1 MTPALNSQLSAAF
14 RDGVQFAWSATTIKM
29 AETCLRYYQYSMID
43 GWHSKSQ
50 GPHLR
55 FGQHYARAIEHFHK
69 LRAEGMG
76 PNEATIVVVREALED
91 TWDRTVCGTCH
102 GTGSILEHPKD
113 EPFSQS
119 LAAMDTCHD
128 CKGHGYLDEGHPWN
142 SDHNLKTRETLIRSI
157 VWYLDQFKNDSALPV
172 ILSSGA
178 PAVELSFNLPVDND
192 IMFVGH
198 LDRLADY
205 SDNLYV
211 MDQKTT
217 GSTINQK
224 FFEGFSPDTQMSL
237 YTFAGSAVFGAPV
250 KGVIID
256 AAQIAVGF
264 TRFERGF
271 TFRTPGQLDEWY
283 DGAMTAILRAQQATR
298 DNHFPQNPSA
308 CGNYGGC
315 VFRAVCA
322 RDPGVR
328 KNFLAGDFIQGGGYD
343 PLERR

>member
-1 MTPALNSQLSAAF
+1 MTDMILNSAISQAF

-29 AETCLRYYQYSMID
+29 AETCLRYYQYSMIE
-43 GWHSKSQ
+43 GWHSRGL

-55 FGQHYARAIEHFHK
+55 FGQHYATALEHFHK

-76 PNEATIVVVREALED
+76 PEQATIAVVREALVD
-91 TWDRTVCGTCH
+91 TWDYEYEQRLGEDTPYRVE
-102 GTGSILEHPKD
+102 GSG
-113 EPFSQS
+113 
-119 LAAMDTCHD
+119 A
-128 CKGHGYLDEGHPWN
+128 PWN
-142 SDHNLKTRETLIRSI
+142 SEHNFKTRETLIRSI
-157 VWYLDQFKNDSALPV
+157 VWYLEQFKDDSALPV

-205 SDNLYV
+205 ADNLYV

-217 GSTINQK
+217 GSTLSAR
-224 FFEGFSPDTQMSL
+224 FFEQFSPDTQMSL

-264 TRFERGF
+264 TRYERGM
-271 TFRTPGQLDEWY
+271 TFRTPAQLDEWY
-283 DGAMTAILRAQQATR
+283 DGTMTAILRAQAATR
-298 DNHFPQNPSA
+298 ENHFPQNPSA

-315 VFRAVCA
+315 VFRAVCS

-328 KNFLAGDFIQGGGYD
+328 KNFLMGDFIQGGGYD

>member
-1 MTPALNSQLSAAF
+1 MDQLNSQLSAAF

-29 AETCLRYYQYSMID
+29 AETCLRYYQYTMIE
-43 GWHSKSQ
+43 GWHSKSL

-55 FGQHYARAIEHFHK
+55 FGQHYATALEHFHK

-76 PNEATIVVVREALED
+76 PEQATIAVVREALED
-91 TWDRTVCGTCH
+91 TWDRAPVDEAAAVTLGIEPGTEI
-102 GTGSILEHPKD
+102 GR
-113 EPFSQS
+113 
-119 LAAMDTCHD
+119 
-128 CKGHGYLDEGHPWN
+128 PWN
-142 SDHNLKTRETLIRSI
+142 SEHNFKTRETLIRSI
-157 VWYLDQFKNDSALPV
+157 VWYLEQFKDDSALPV
-172 ILSSGA
+172 ILSGGA

-192 IMFVGH
+192 VMFVGH

-205 SDNLYV
+205 ADNLYV

-217 GSTINQK
+217 GSTLSARY
-224 FFEGFSPDTQMSL
+224 FEQYSPDTQMSL

-256 AAQIAVGF
+256 AAQVAVGF
-264 TRFERGF
+264 TRFERGM
-271 TFRTPGQLDEWY
+271 TFRTPAQLDEWY
-283 DGAMTAILRAQQATR
+283 DGAMTAILRAQTATR
-298 DNHFPQNPSA
+298 ENYFPQNPSA

-315 VFRAVCA
+315 AFRAVCA

-328 KNFLAGDFIQGGGYD
+328 RNFLLGDFIQGGGYD

>member
-1 MTPALNSQLSAAF
+1 MTDMILNSAMSAAF

-29 AETCLRYYQYSMID
+29 AETCLRYYQYSMIE
-43 GWHSKSQ
+43 GWHSRGL

-55 FGQHYARAIEHFHK
+55 FGQHYATALEHFHK

-76 PNEATIVVVREALED
+76 PEQATIAVVREALED
-91 TWDRTVCGTCH
+91 TWDRATCETCLGEGYIDEQLGGGATANKAAVC
-102 GTGSILEHPKD
+102 P
-113 EPFSQS
+113 
-119 LAAMDTCHD
+119 D
-128 CKGHGYLDEGHPWN
+128 CGGRGKQEGGAPWN
-142 SDHNLKTRETLIRSI
+142 SEHNFKTRETLIRSI
-157 VWYLDQFKNDSALPV
+157 VWYLEQFKDDSALPV

-205 SDNLYV
+205 ADNLYV

-217 GSTINQK
+217 GSTLSTR
-224 FFEGFSPDTQMSL
+224 FFEQFSPDTQMSL

-264 TRFERGF
+264 TRYERGM
-271 TFRTPGQLDEWY
+271 TFRTPAQLDEWY
-283 DGAMTAILRAQQATR
+283 DGAMTAILRAQSATR
-298 DNHFPQNPSA
+298 ENHFPQNPSA
-308 CGNYGGC
+308 CGNYSGC
-315 VFRAVCA
+315 VFRAVCS

-328 KNFLAGDFIQGGGYD
+328 KNFLMGDFIQGGGYD
-343 PLERR
+343 PLEKR